1 MSFLLMCWVLRYYVV
16 QDLFLHRHRIH
27 EAVLP
32 VNLITI
38 HQPRSRPPLVPSG
51 PADRFRVNEYL
62 KGSGLS
68 NSHIIV

>member
-1 MSFLLMCWVLRYYVV
+1 MNLLLLFLVLRYYVV
-16 QDLFLHRHRIH
+16 QDLLLHRHRIH

-38 HQPRSRPPLVPSG
+38 HQPRSRPPLAPNG
-51 PADRFRVNEYL
+51 PAYRFRVNEYL

-68 NSHIIV
+68 NSHIIA